1 MGVEY
6 LEQIE
11 KKIDK
16 FKEPPSVKNV
26 RALPAPAEAPTKK
39 RGGRRYQYHKNLPF
53 IRQFVRHLI

>member
-39 RGGRRYQYHKNLPF
+39 RGGRRYINIIKIYPSSVSSLG
-53 IRQFVRHLI
+53 I